1 MQTLPRYQ
9 QIRAELLR
17 LLATQHW
24 KVGQA
29 IDPEPALA
37 SRFGVA
43 IGTLRRAVD
52 DLVTEGL
59 LLRRQGM
66 GTFVNRHSRDRLLF
80 YFFHLAPLD
89 GAKSHPEVNL
99 LSFSRDRARR
109 EEAERLAIDERA
121 PVIRLRNS
129 LAVQG
134 RIAGIDDIT
143 IAAERFRG
151 LSEAIVRNRSST
163 VYDLYQQY
171 RQSVARA
178 SERLRASAATREIAL
193 LLGVDAGTPIL
204 TIRRLALG
212 LHGDPIEWRI
222 SHVQTRDFEYLNEL
236 VRANPT

>member
-17 LLATQHW
+17 LLAIQHW

-37 SRFGVA
+37 RRFDVA

-80 YFFHLAPLD
+80 YFFHLAPID

-99 LSFSRDRARR
+99 LAFARDRARS
-109 EEAERLAIDERA
+109 EEAERLALVERA
-121 PVIRLRNS
+121 PVIRLRNE
-129 LAVQG
+129 LKVQG
-134 RIAGIDDIT
+134 RVAGIDDIT
-143 IAAERFRG
+143 IAAARFRG

-163 VYDLYQQY
+163 VYDLYQEY

-178 SERLRASAATREIAL
+178 SERLRASAASREMAS
-193 LLGVDAGTPIL
+193 LLGIEPGTPIL
-204 TIRRLALG
+204 AIRRLALG

-236 VRANPT
+236 VRANPS